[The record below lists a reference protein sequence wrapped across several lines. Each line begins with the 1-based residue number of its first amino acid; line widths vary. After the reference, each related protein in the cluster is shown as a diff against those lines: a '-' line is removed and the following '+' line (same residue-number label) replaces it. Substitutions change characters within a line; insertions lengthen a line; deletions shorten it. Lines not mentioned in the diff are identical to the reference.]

1 MLLVE
6 HFAPRDSGLA
16 IALYGE
22 WDEAHNVDTD
32 RRSWAR
38 PMVQNIAS
46 QERHSDEEKF
56 VAWFRGLAESEQEW
70 ALEVAPEDS
79 VILTEVPD

>member
-16 IALYGE
+16 ITLYEE

-32 RRSWAR
+32 RDSWAR
-38 PMVQNIAS
+38 PMVQSIAS
-46 QERHSDEEKF
+46 QERHSDDEKF
-56 VAWFRGLAESEQEW
+56 EAWFKSLAEREQEW
-70 ALEVAPEDS
+70 ALKVAPEDS
-79 VILTEVPD
+79 VIR